1 MSFVC
6 HLVRLFRDE
15 YRLPG
20 WKGQCLP
27 TGGWNWVL
35 GFWWPG
41 SFLDE
46 MAVLFLEIVWV
57 QKVFRAI
64 LEMIVGSESL

>member
-1 MSFVC
+1 M
-6 HLVRLFRDE
+6 
-15 YRLPG
+15 
-20 WKGQCLP
+20 
-27 TGGWNWVL
+27 

-46 MAVLFLEIVWV
+46 MAVLFLEMVWV